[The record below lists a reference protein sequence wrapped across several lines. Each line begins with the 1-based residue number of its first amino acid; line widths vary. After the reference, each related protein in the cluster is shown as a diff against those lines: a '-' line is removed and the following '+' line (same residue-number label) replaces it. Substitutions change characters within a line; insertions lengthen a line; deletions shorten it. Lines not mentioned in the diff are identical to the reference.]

1 MPTRR
6 LCACGAPIPFRAAGR
21 GRQREWCS
29 DRCRDHAAY
38 VRKHPGAV
46 PREPEPSAL
55 ADNVTAE
62 LDDGQ
67 WPVDIAG
74 RRALTVARLRQLLI
88 ADGWPAV
95 AHRLDDGPC

>member
-6 LCACGAPIPFRAAGR
+6 LCACGAPLPFRATGK
-21 GRQREWCS
+21 GRQREWCT
-29 DRCRDHAAY
+29 DACRNHAY
-38 VRKHPGAV
+38 YRRKHPGAT
-46 PREPEPSAL
+46 PAEPEPSEV

-88 ADGWPAV
+88 AAGWSDL
-95 AHRLDDGPC
+95 AHRLDDRPC

>member
-1 MPTRR
+1 MHTGRV
-6 LCACGAPIPFRAAGR
+6 RA
-21 GRQREWCS
+21 
-29 DRCRDHAAY
+29 DRAER
-38 VRKHPGAV
+38 VEIRKHPGAV
-46 PREPEPSAL
+46 PREPEPSEL

-88 ADGWPAV
+88 ADGWPHV
-95 AHRLDDGPC
+95 AHRLDDGP